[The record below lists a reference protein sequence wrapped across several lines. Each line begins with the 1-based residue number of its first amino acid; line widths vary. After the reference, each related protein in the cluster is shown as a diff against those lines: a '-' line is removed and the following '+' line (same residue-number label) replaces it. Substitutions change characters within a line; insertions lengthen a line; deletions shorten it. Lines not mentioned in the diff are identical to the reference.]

1 MTVLAIAIGYLLGAL
16 PTAGWLAKRLKGVDL
31 RSVGSGNPGA
41 NNALQTGGAGLAAAV
56 LVVEMAKGAAAVL
69 IGERLG
75 GEAAAVA
82 AGLGAV
88 AGNLYNVFYRFKGGK
103 GLGITAGILVT
114 AWPTALVPC
123 ILVIALGARLTRS
136 SGAAAII
143 AIVALVGMGVT
154 WMAFDLPVGWG
165 LSRPGLLMLLALG
178 VGVLIWPKHWVVA
191 RFTRSS
197 PA

>member
-1 MTVLAIAIGYLLGAL
+1 MTVLTIAIGYLLGAL
-16 PTAGWLAKRLKGVDL
+16 PTAGWLGKWLKGVDL

-56 LVVEMAKGAAAVL
+56 LVVEMAKGATAVL

-123 ILVIALGARLTRS
+123 IVVIALGARLTRS

-143 AIVALVGMGVT
+143 AIVALVAMGVT

-165 LSRPGLLMLLALG
+165 LSRPGLLLLLALG
-178 VGVLIWPKHWVVA
+178 VGVLIWPKHWAVA